1 MHLNDPELLDKVN
14 AYALKNSTKSM
25 FVISAIEFA
34 ALCKKKKEPLDVYK
48 IWQEMYTYQEQ
59 AVRVFIEDKIQKDQE
74 YATLCNEFI
83 TQKDIEWLPRVI
95 LSLLPSNVLELKYK
109 ELEATMTVYDRL
121 CNVHETLTPT
131 QIITKVLTEFEGEIE
146 ELSKIIELKSYSA

>member
-1 MHLNDPELLDKVN
+1 MHLNDTELLDKVN

-25 FVISAIEFA
+25 FVVSAIEFA
-34 ALCKKKKEPLDVYK
+34 ALCKKNKEPLDVYK
-48 IWQEMYTYQEQ
+48 IWQEMYTHQEQ
-59 AVRVFIEDKIQKDQE
+59 AVRIFIDDKIQKE
-74 YATLCNEFI
+74 PEFAKFCNKLI

-95 LSLLPSNVLELKYK
+95 VSLLPSNMLELKYK
-109 ELEATMTVYDRL
+109 ELEATLTVYDRL

-146 ELSKIIELKSYSA
+146 ELSKIIELKLYAA